1 MIKSHYKFDKTMKTS
16 KVVVI
21 TARNVFSGQGLPD
34 PRVVLKMLRK
44 GLELL
49 TGASKAEDALA
60 IWFKPE
66 DRVGIKINTI
76 GRRAL
81 STLPET
87 SITLGLWLGQTVCR
101 EDNIIIWDRSNEELK
116 DTGYKL
122 SNAPGSLKIFGTDTR
137 GAGYT
142 EEPIVNRNIG
152 SLFSRIQAELIDAS
166 ISLAILKD
174 HGLAG
179 VTAGLKNYF
188 GAIHNPNKYHD
199 SHCNPYIAELF
210 ETDLIRRKHRLT
222 ILDALKVQYH
232 RGPSY
237 HPQWAENCKK
247 LIFSTDPVAADAVG
261 WKLIDELR
269 ARKGLPSL
277 KEENREPVYLFT
289 AEKLG
294 LGQARLENIEIVEEE
309 V

>member
-1 MIKSHYKFDKTMKTS
+1 MKTS

-34 PRVVLKMLRK
+34 PRVVLKMFRK

-49 TGASKAEDALA
+49 TGASKAEEALA

-76 GRRAL
+76 GRRLL

-122 SNAPGSLKIFGTDTR
+122 SNTPGSLKIFGTDTR

-210 ETDLIRRKHRLT
+210 EIDLIRRKHRLT

>member
-1 MIKSHYKFDKTMKTS
+1 MNKA
-16 KVVVI
+16 KVAIV
-21 TARNVFSGQGLPD
+21 TAREALSPDGLPD
-34 PRVVLKMLRK
+34 PKAVLRMLRK
-44 GLELL
+44 GIELL
-49 TGASKAEDALA
+49 SGGAKAEDFLLNL
-60 IWFKPE
+60 IPPGNT
-66 DRVGIKINTI
+66 VGIKINTI

-87 SITLGLWLGQTVCR
+87 SVAFGLWLGKILGQEGQV
-101 EDNIIIWDRSNEELK
+101 IIWDRTNEELK

-122 SNAPGSLKIFGTDTR
+122 SASPDSLRVFGTDSR
-137 GAGYT
+137 NVGYQS
-142 EEPIVNRNIG
+142 EPVIHRNIG
-152 SLFSRIQAELIDAS
+152 SLFSRIQAEMVTAS

-199 SHCNPYIAELF
+199 THCDPYVAELF
-210 ETDLIRRKHRLT
+210 DCPLIKNKHRLT
-222 ILDALKVQYH
+222 VIDALRVQYH

-237 HPQWAENCKK
+237 HPQWAEKAQK
-247 LIFSTDPVAADAVG
+247 FIISTDPVAADAVG
-261 WKLIDELR
+261 WQLIEKLR

-277 KEENREPVYLFT
+277 KEEGREPAYLWT
-289 AEKLG
+289 AERLG
-294 LGQARLENIEIVEEE
+294 LGQARLENIEVVEEE

>member
-1 MIKSHYKFDKTMKTS
+1 MKAS

-21 TARNVFSGQGLPD
+21 TSKKAFSSQGLPD
-34 PRVVLKMLRK
+34 PAVILKMLRK
-44 GLELL
+44 GFELL
-49 TGASKAEDALA
+49 AGGIKAEEALSL
-60 IWFKPE
+60 WFKSGE
-66 DRVGIKINTI
+66 KVGIKINTI
-76 GRRAL
+76 ARRPL

-87 SITLGLWLGQTVCR
+87 AVTLGLWLGQTVCG
-101 EDNIIIWDRSNEELK
+101 EENIIIWDRSNEELK

-122 SNAPGSLKIFGTDTR
+122 SNSSGSLKIFGTDTR
-137 GAGYT
+137 GIGYT
-142 EEPIVNRNIG
+142 SEPIINRNIG

-199 SHCNPYIAELF
+199 NHCNPYIAELF
-210 ETDLIRRKHRLT
+210 ETDLIRKKHRLT

-232 RGPSY
+232 RGPAY
-237 HPQWAENCKK
+237 HPQWAENCNK

-261 WKLIDELR
+261 WKLIEELR
-269 ARKGLPSL
+269 AKKGLPSL
-277 KEENREPVYLFT
+277 KEENREPVYLYS
-289 AEKLG
+289 AEKLD
-294 LGQARLENIEIVEEE
+294 LGQARLENIEIIEEE

>member
-1 MIKSHYKFDKTMKTS
+1 MESS
-16 KVVVI
+16 RVVI
-21 TARNVFSGQGLPD
+21 ITSRNVLSASGIPE
-34 PRVVLKMLRK
+34 PKIVLRMLRK

-49 TGASKAEDALA
+49 TGVSKAEDGLSAF
-60 IWFKPE
+60 FKPGE
-66 DRVGIKINTI
+66 RLGIKVNTI

-87 SITLGLWLGQTVCR
+87 SVTLGLWLGQTILR
-101 EDNIIIWDRSNEELK
+101 EDNIIIWDRTNEELK

-122 SNAPGSLKIFGTDTR
+122 TDARGSLRVFGTDSR
-137 GAGYT
+137 GSGYT
-142 EEPIVNRNIG
+142 EEPLVNRSIG
-152 SLFSRIQAELIDAS
+152 SLFSRIQAEMIDAS

-179 VTAGLKNYF
+179 VTAGMKNYF

-199 SHCNPYIAELF
+199 HHCNPYIPELF
-210 ETDLIRRKHRLT
+210 ETSLIREKHRLT

-232 RGPSY
+232 RGPSFN
-237 HPQWAENCKK
+237 PKWAENCQKFI
-247 LIFSTDPVAADAVG
+247 LSSDPVAADAVG
-261 WKLIDELR
+261 WKIIEDLR

-289 AEKLG
+289 AERLD
-294 LGQARLENIEIVEEE
+294 LGQARLNNIKIVEEE
-309 V
+309 I

>member
-1 MIKSHYKFDKTMKTS
+1 MKNS
-16 KVVVI
+16 RVVI
-21 TARNVFSGQGLPD
+21 IYSRNALTADAQPD
-34 PRVVLKMLRK
+34 PRVVLRMIRRS
-44 GLELL
+44 LELL
-49 TGASKAEDALA
+49 ADGNRAEEFV
-60 IWFKPE
+60 INTFGQE
-66 DRVGIKINTI
+66 ETIGIKVNTI

-87 SITLGLWLGQTVCR
+87 SVTIGLWLGKTLGQEGKV
-101 EDNIIIWDRSNEELK
+101 IIWDRTNEELK
-116 DTGYKL
+116 DSGYKL
-122 SNAPGSLKIFGTDTR
+122 STNPDSLRIFGTDQR
-137 GAGYT
+137 GVGYQK
-142 EEPIVNRNIG
+142 EPVIHRNIG
-152 SLFSRIQAELIDAS
+152 SLFSRIQAELITAS

-199 SHCNPYIAELF
+199 THCDPYVAELF
-210 ETDLIRRKHRLT
+210 DCPPIKSKHRLT
-222 ILDALKVQYH
+222 IIDALKVQYH

-237 HPQWAENCKK
+237 HAQWSEKVQK
-247 LIFSTDPVAADAVG
+247 LIISADPVAADTVG
-261 WKLIDELR
+261 WKLIEQLR

-277 KEENREPVYLFT
+277 KEEGREPNYLST

-294 LGQARLENIEIVEEE
+294 LGNAHLENIQVLEEE

>member
-1 MIKSHYKFDKTMKTS
+1 MNKA
-16 KVVVI
+16 KVAIV
-21 TARNVFSGQGLPD
+21 TAREALSQDGLPD
-34 PRVVLKMLRK
+34 PKVVLRMLRK
-44 GLELL
+44 GIELL
-49 TGASKAEDALA
+49 SGGVKAEDFLLNL
-60 IWFKPE
+60 IPPGNT
-66 DRVGIKINTI
+66 VGIKINTI

-87 SITLGLWLGQTVCR
+87 SVAFGLWLGKILGQEGQV
-101 EDNIIIWDRSNEELK
+101 IIWDRTNEELK

-122 SNAPGSLKIFGTDTR
+122 SASPDSLRVFGTDSR
-137 GAGYT
+137 NVGYQS
-142 EEPIVNRNIG
+142 EPVIHRNIG
-152 SLFSRIQAELIDAS
+152 SLFSRIQAEMVTAS

-199 SHCNPYIAELF
+199 THCDPYVAELF
-210 ETDLIRRKHRLT
+210 DCPLIKNKHRLT
-222 ILDALKVQYH
+222 VIDALRVQYH

-237 HPQWAENCKK
+237 HPQWAEKAQK
-247 LIFSTDPVAADAVG
+247 FIISTDPVAADAVG
-261 WKLIDELR
+261 WQLIEKLR

-277 KEENREPVYLFT
+277 KEEGREPAYLWT
-289 AEKLG
+289 AERLG
-294 LGQARLENIEIVEEE
+294 LGQARLENIEVVEEE

>member
-1 MIKSHYKFDKTMKTS
+1 MKTS

-34 PRVVLKMLRK
+34 PRVVLKMFRK

-49 TGASKAEDALA
+49 TGASKAEEALA

-76 GRRAL
+76 GRRLL

-87 SITLGLWLGQTVCR
+87 SITLGLWLGQTICR

-122 SNAPGSLKIFGTDTR
+122 SNTPGSLKIFGTDTR

-237 HPQWAENCKK
+237 HPQWAENCNK

>member
-1 MIKSHYKFDKTMKTS
+1 MKTS

-34 PRVVLKMLRK
+34 PRVVLKMFRK

-49 TGASKAEDALA
+49 TGASKAEEALA

-76 GRRAL
+76 GRRLL

-87 SITLGLWLGQTVCR
+87 SITLGLWLGQTICR

-122 SNAPGSLKIFGTDTR
+122 SNTPGSLKIFGTDTR